1 MKKIYL
7 IYVLAFVLCSAV
19 QAQPILQG
27 ADQVKN
33 LQISRNNNNVSVA
46 MDVDISNIE
55 VGADETVVLT
65 PYIEKNGKELRLPSI
80 EVMGRR
86 AYLYFLRSGEV
97 TVTPDPL
104 YSERVAKRAERKNGK
119 AQLVNYATNVVFE
132 EWMRGGNVVVKEES
146 CGCNSE
152 LIAQDEKQIGR
163 FLHEIYNP
171 QYIISFIEPEPEP
184 VKVRDESHT
193 AYINFKVDKYDILED
208 YKNNNVELA
217 SIINSINKVKEDED
231 LTITSI
237 AIEGWASPEATQQH
251 NQTLSQNRANSL
263 SNYVAEKTGIARD
276 RIEAIGRGEDWK
288 GLRELVVATPR
299 LLSQDKVL
307 AVIDDSSLTLD
318 QKDKKLEDMIPPTIY
333 QRLMNEMYPKLR
345 RNDYRIVYNVR
356 NFNLEEA
363 RALIDSD
370 PRKLSLSEMYRVAG
384 SYAKDSQ
391 EYKKVMAIAAKTYP
405 QAVAA
410 AVNHAAQQIAAK
422 NYAGALQTLAAT
434 DREDARVLATEGYVY
449 INMGDQAKA
458 RDAWTKAAA
467 KGNAEAKHNLAELDK
482 HLKSL

>member
-1 MKKIYL
+1 MKRIYL
-7 IYVLAFVLCSAV
+7 IYIIAMLFCSAA

-27 ADQVKN
+27 AEQVKN
-33 LQISRNNNNVSVA
+33 LQITRDNNNVLVS

-65 PYIEKNGKELRLPSI
+65 PHIEKNGKELKLPAI

-86 AYLYFLRSGEV
+86 AYLYFLRNGEN
-97 TVTPDPL
+97 TITSNPL
-104 YSERVAKRAERKNGK
+104 YSDRVAKRAERKNGPQVVK
-119 AQLVNYATNVVFE
+119 YATNVVFE

-146 CGCNSE
+146 CGCNPE
-152 LIAQDEKQIGR
+152 LIAQGEKQIGR

-171 QYIISFIEPEPEP
+171 QYLLTFIEPEPEP
-184 VKVRDESHT
+184 IKVRDESHS
-193 AYINFKVDKYDILED
+193 AYINFKVDKYDILEN
-208 YKNNNVELA
+208 YKNNNTELA
-217 SIINSINKVKEDED
+217 SIINSIDKVNHDED

-237 AIEGWASPEATQQH
+237 TIEGWASPEATQQH

-263 SNYVAEKTGIARD
+263 ANYVSQKTGIERS
-276 RIEAIGRGEDWK
+276 RIEAIGCGEDWK

-299 LLSQDKVL
+299 LLDQDKVL
-307 AVIDDSSLTLD
+307 AIIDNNSLSLD
-318 QKDKKLEDMIPPTIY
+318 QKDKQLKDLIPPTIY
-333 QRLMNEMYPKLR
+333 ERLMNEMYPKLR

-370 PRKLSLSEMYRVAG
+370 PRKLSLGEMYKVAG
-384 SYAKDSQ
+384 SYDKDSK
-391 EYKKVMAIAAKTYP
+391 EYKKVMAVAAKTYP

-410 AVNHAAQQIAAK
+410 AVNQAAQQIAAK
-422 NYAGALQTLAAT
+422 DYNGALKTLEAT
-434 DREDARVLATEGYVY
+434 NRDDARVLATEGYVY
-449 INMGDQAKA
+449 ISMGQQDKA
-458 RDAWTKAAA
+458 REAWTKAAA
-467 KGNAEAKHNLAELDK
+467 KGNADAKHNLAELDK

>member
-1 MKKIYL
+1 ML
-7 IYVLAFVLCSAV
+7 FCSAA

-27 ADQVKN
+27 AEQVKN
-33 LQISRNNNNVSVA
+33 LQITRDNNNVLVS

-65 PYIEKNGKELRLPSI
+65 PHIEKNGKELKLPAI

-86 AYLYFLRSGEV
+86 AYLYFLRNGEN
-97 TVTPDPL
+97 TITSNPL
-104 YSERVAKRAERKNGK
+104 YSDRVAKRAERKNGPQVVK
-119 AQLVNYATNVVFE
+119 YATNVVFE

-146 CGCNSE
+146 CGCNPE
-152 LIAQDEKQIGR
+152 LIAQGEKQIGR

-171 QYIISFIEPEPEP
+171 QYLLTFIEPEPEP
-184 VKVRDESHT
+184 IKVRDESHS
-193 AYINFKVDKYDILED
+193 AYINFKVDKYDILEN
-208 YKNNNVELA
+208 YKNNNTELA
-217 SIINSINKVKEDED
+217 SIINSIDKVNHDED

-237 AIEGWASPEATQQH
+237 TIEGWASPEATQQH

-263 SNYVAEKTGIARD
+263 SNYVAEKTGIVRD
-276 RIEAIGRGEDWK
+276 RIEAIGRGEDWN

-410 AVNHAAQQIAAK
+410 AVNHAAQQIAVK

>member
-86 AYLYFLRSGEV
+86 AYLYFLRNGEV

-119 AQLVNYATNVVFE
+119 AQLVNYATNVAFE

-146 CGCNSE
+146 CGCNTE

-217 SIINSINKVKEDED
+217 SIISSINKVKEDED

-237 AIEGWASPEATQQH
+237 TIEGWASPEATQQH

-263 SNYVAEKTGIARD
+263 SNYVAEKTGIVRD
-276 RIEAIGRGEDWK
+276 RIEAIGRGEDWR

-299 LLSQDKVL
+299 LLKQDKVL
-307 AVIDDSSLTLD
+307 AIIDRTDLTLD
-318 QKDKKLEDMIPPTIY
+318 QKDKQLEKLVPPAIY
-333 QRLMNEMYPKLR
+333 ERLMGELYPKLR

-356 NFNLEEA
+356 NFDLEEA
-363 RALIDSD
+363 RFLVDTD
-370 PRKLSLSEMYRVAG
+370 PKKLSVSELYKVAG
-384 SYAKDSQ
+384 SYQKGSKEYNHALEVAARTYPENVAASVNQAAVELAAKDFDSAMKTLQ
-391 EYKKVMAIAAKTYP
+391 ASNTADARILSLMGNIHFAKGDL
-405 QAVAA
+405 AA
-410 AVNHAAQQIAAK
+410 ARKSWQSAA
-422 NYAGALQTLAAT
+422 
-434 DREDARVLATEGYVY
+434 D
-449 INMGDQAKA
+449 
-458 RDAWTKAAA
+458 
-467 KGNAEAKHNLAELDK
+467 KGNADAKHNLAELDRYQQ
-482 HLKSL
+482 SL